1 MKMEI
6 VLAGL
11 LIGAGI
17 AVGGFANRFEIQP
30 NTQSGAWQIDGLTGS
45 VKYCI
50 LTSFGTSLADRLSSS
65 VEQALIDRLTSP
77 EPIPK
82 YFRCISE

>member
-17 AVGGFANRFEIQP
+17 AIAGFANRFEIQ
-30 NTQSGAWQIDGLTGS
+30 TTGEIAWRVDGLTGD
-45 VKYCI
+45 I
-50 LTSFGTSLADRLSSS
+50 
-65 VEQALIDRLTSP
+65 QACRSG
-77 EPIPK
+77 K
-82 YFRCISE
+82 CISVRTEK